1 MEVREKVSNED
12 LQAYLKTL
20 VEKSKVAQ
28 KQFERD
34 YTKQR
39 PIDEVVRAIG
49 KAVCDNGKTLGEEAF
64 AETGMGNVESK
75 IAQADECGPAPV
87 GPDAREKF
95 SGVRG
100 LSRRTRRQVSAQAHG
115 CNWCRNAQH
124 KSDCYYHRQ
133 CHDGSEVP
141 KLYYHFASPRF
152 CEGLYEDSRHYESGT
167 GGNRCP
173 S

>member
-49 KAVCDNGKTLGEEAF
+49 KAVCDNGKTLGEEALP
-64 AETGMGNVESK
+64 K
-75 IAQADECGPAPV
+75 PV
-87 GPDAREKF
+87 WAMWKAR
-95 SGVRG
+95 
-100 LSRRTRRQVSAQAHG
+100 L
-115 CNWCRNAQH
+115 
-124 KSDCYYHRQ
+124 
-133 CHDGSEVP
+133 
-141 KLYYHFASPRF
+141 
-152 CEGLYEDSRHYESGT
+152 
-167 GGNRCP
+167 P

>member
-49 KAVCDNGKTLGEEAF
+49 KAVCD
-64 AETGMGNVESK
+64 
-75 IAQADECGPAPV
+75 
-87 GPDAREKF
+87 
-95 SGVRG
+95 
-100 LSRRTRRQVSAQAHG
+100 LSLIHI
-115 CNWCRNAQH
+115 
-124 KSDCYYHRQ
+124 
-133 CHDGSEVP
+133 
-141 KLYYHFASPRF
+141 
-152 CEGLYEDSRHYESGT
+152 
-167 GGNRCP
+167 
-173 S
+173 